1 MVHWMQLT
9 AICVA
14 DSPAIV
20 QKCPGLDRVSFWI
33 VFALLIQDLR
43 MESVAIYRT
52 NSQRLFDTLLSL
64 FWDSF
69 GCHFCLLYYNYFFL
83 LDHKTAVWSCLKVWW
98 GSSWDPFWDSWR
110 LFVRRGGHGLSD
122 VQRFAHLKPSESH
135 LKPSESHLKSV
146 FPSHSRNALTGF
158 SRDSLGTCIICSI

>member
-69 GCHFCLLYYNYFFL
+69 GCHFCLLYYNYFFYWIVKL
-83 LDHKTAVWSCLKVWW
+83 LSGAVWKYDEVLHGILFGILEDCSCGEVGT
-98 GSSWDPFWDSWR
+98 GSQTSNDLPIWSRVNPIWNQVNPIWNPFFQATPGM
-110 LFVRRGGHGLSD
+110 LL
-122 VQRFAHLKPSESH
+122 
-135 LKPSESHLKSV
+135 
-146 FPSHSRNALTGF
+146 
-158 SRDSLGTCIICSI
+158 RDSRGIL